1 MKEHLLEVK
10 DTLQV
15 FDVNCVI
22 LAILLKF
29 FQMASSGWFHLDG
42 KEMPQREGRV

>member
-10 DTLQV
+10 DTLC
-15 FDVNCVI
+15 DVNCVI

-29 FQMASSGWFHLDG
+29 FQVASSGWFHLDG
-42 KEMPQREGRV
+42 KEMPPREVRF